1 MKQYTRKQLKEYA
14 RLGLARDLTEVD
26 PDTLPKWYEK
36 IGVSRGIYG
45 MNEGGTIMIY
55 CKQVPPEYQE
65 SPIFQADMFPE
76 NMVVCGNRDFK
87 EWKTA
92 VFALVE
98 NTLDNGDLQEA
109 LEDLET
115 GGYYSAFYE
124 SAQEAIEEFLPPS
137 KGEYSQDDITALQG
151 LVKAYTQ
158 CSRAE
163 TNNIFC
169 RVLSIVDGKKWG
181 WKIIRGCCQ
190 SDWNEIF
197 YTVDDWS
204 REALAAF
211 EIEYFNMGSEWI
223 IDDGE
228 FNPDTDSPLNI
239 NGYSVY
245 ITAQDEEG
253 IRKELAAVEG
263 CSPSDLVLYV
273 FEGYVHIPQYKA
285 V

>member
-1 MKQYTRKQLKEYA
+1 
-14 RLGLARDLTEVD
+14 
-26 PDTLPKWYEK
+26 
-36 IGVSRGIYG
+36 
-45 MNEGGTIMIY
+45 MIY

-158 CSRAE
+158 FFAG
-163 TNNIFC
+163 FF
-169 RVLSIVDGKKWG
+169 LSWTEK
-181 WKIIRGCCQ
+181 
-190 SDWNEIF
+190 
-197 YTVDDWS
+197 
-204 REALAAF
+204 
-211 EIEYFNMGSEWI
+211 MGLENYP
-223 IDDGE
+223 GLLPE
-228 FNPDTDSPLNI
+228 
-239 NGYSVY
+239 
-245 ITAQDEEG
+245 
-253 IRKELAAVEG
+253 
-263 CSPSDLVLYV
+263 
-273 FEGYVHIPQYKA
+273 
-285 V
+285 

>member
-1 MKQYTRKQLKEYA
+1 
-14 RLGLARDLTEVD
+14 
-26 PDTLPKWYEK
+26 
-36 IGVSRGIYG
+36 
-45 MNEGGTIMIY
+45 MIY

-151 LVKAYTQ
+151 LIHNV
-158 CSRAE
+158 AE
-163 TNNIFC
+163 LKQTIFFAGFF
-169 RVLSIVDGKKWG
+169 LSWTEK
-181 WKIIRGCCQ
+181 
-190 SDWNEIF
+190 
-197 YTVDDWS
+197 
-204 REALAAF
+204 
-211 EIEYFNMGSEWI
+211 MGLENYP
-223 IDDGE
+223 GLLPE
-228 FNPDTDSPLNI
+228 
-239 NGYSVY
+239 
-245 ITAQDEEG
+245 
-253 IRKELAAVEG
+253 
-263 CSPSDLVLYV
+263 
-273 FEGYVHIPQYKA
+273 
-285 V
+285 

>member
-1 MKQYTRKQLKEYA
+1 MKIYAKQ
-14 RLGLARDLTEVD
+14 
-26 PDTLPKWYEK
+26 
-36 IGVSRGIYG
+36 IS
-45 MNEGGTIMIY
+45 
-55 CKQVPPEYQE
+55 PEFQE
-65 SPIFQADMFPE
+65 SLIFEEGLFPE

-87 EWKTA
+87 ERKTA
-92 VFALVE
+92 VFTLVE
-98 NTLDNGDLQEA
+98 NALDNGDLQEA

-115 GGYYSAFYE
+115 GGYYYSFYE
-124 SAQEAIEEFLPPS
+124 SAREALEEFLPAS
-137 KGEYSQDDITALQG
+137 LGEYSQDDITALQG

-190 SDWNEIF
+190 GDWNEIF
-197 YTVDDWS
+197 YPVDDWS

-245 ITAQDEEG
+245 VTAQDEEG
-253 IRKELAAVEG
+253 IRKELAAVED
-263 CSPSDLVLYV
+263 CSPADLVLYV
-273 FEGYVHIPQYKA
+273 FEGYTRIPQYKA

>member
-1 MKQYTRKQLKEYA
+1 MKQYTRKQLKEYV

-26 PDTLPKWYEK
+26 PEF
-36 IGVSRGIYG
+36 
-45 MNEGGTIMIY
+45 
-55 CKQVPPEYQE
+55 QE
-65 SPIFQADMFPE
+65 SLLFEDGLFPE

-87 EWKTA
+87 ERKTA
-92 VFALVE
+92 VFTLVE
-98 NTLDNGDLQEA
+98 NALDNGDLQEA

-197 YTVDDWS
+197 YSVDDWN

-211 EIEYFNMGSEWI
+211 EIEYFNMGS
-223 IDDGE
+223 
-228 FNPDTDSPLNI
+228 
-239 NGYSVY
+239 
-245 ITAQDEEG
+245 
-253 IRKELAAVEG
+253 
-263 CSPSDLVLYV
+263 
-273 FEGYVHIPQYKA
+273 
-285 V
+285 

>member
-1 MKQYTRKQLKEYA
+1 MKIYAKQ
-14 RLGLARDLTEVD
+14 
-26 PDTLPKWYEK
+26 
-36 IGVSRGIYG
+36 I
-45 MNEGGTIMIY
+45 N
-55 CKQVPPEYQE
+55 PEFQE
-65 SPIFQADMFPE
+65 SLLFEDGLFPE

-87 EWKTA
+87 ERKTA
-92 VFALVE
+92 VFTLVE
-98 NTLDNGDLQEA
+98 NALDNGDL
-109 LEDLET
+109 
-115 GGYYSAFYE
+115 
-124 SAQEAIEEFLPPS
+124 QEAIEEFLPPS
-137 KGEYSQDDITALQG
+137 EGEYSQDDITALQG

-197 YTVDDWS
+197 YPVDDWN

-273 FEGYVHIPQYKA
+273 FEGYTRIPQYKA

>member
-1 MKQYTRKQLKEYA
+1 M
-14 RLGLARDLTEVD
+14 
-26 PDTLPKWYEK
+26 
-36 IGVSRGIYG
+36 
-45 MNEGGTIMIY
+45 
-55 CKQVPPEYQE
+55 
-65 SPIFQADMFPE
+65 E
-76 NMVVCGNRDFK
+76 N
-87 EWKTA
+87 A
-92 VFALVE
+92 
-98 NTLDNGDLQEA
+98 LDNGDLQEA

-158 CSRAE
+158 CSGAE

-197 YTVDDWS
+197 YSVDDWN

-228 FNPDTDSPLNI
+228 FNPDTDSP
-239 NGYSVY
+239 
-245 ITAQDEEG
+245 
-253 IRKELAAVEG
+253 
-263 CSPSDLVLYV
+263 P
-273 FEGYVHIPQYKA
+273 
-285 V
+285 